1 MKNIKES
8 SSKKQEENKILYNIN
23 INNTIDTEIIKPNN
37 EESMNK
43 NIEGNLLKN
52 NNYINSVSP
61 SAIQNSEMN
70 NINYQNH
77 TFNNIN
83 NNIVNNQ
90 IQQIGFKLTKKLI
103 MNSFINQS
111 TTMIYQKL
119 LTEAKNETIKSIV
132 INFR

>member
-77 TFNNIN
+77 TFININ

-103 MNSFINQS
+103 MNSFINQ
-111 TTMIYQKL
+111 
-119 LTEAKNETIKSIV
+119 
-132 INFR
+132 

>member
-52 NNYINSVSP
+52 NNYLNSVSP
-61 SAIQNSEMN
+61 STIQNSEMN

-77 TFNNIN
+77 KFNNIN

-103 MNSFINQS
+103 MNSFINQ
-111 TTMIYQKL
+111 
-119 LTEAKNETIKSIV
+119 
-132 INFR
+132 